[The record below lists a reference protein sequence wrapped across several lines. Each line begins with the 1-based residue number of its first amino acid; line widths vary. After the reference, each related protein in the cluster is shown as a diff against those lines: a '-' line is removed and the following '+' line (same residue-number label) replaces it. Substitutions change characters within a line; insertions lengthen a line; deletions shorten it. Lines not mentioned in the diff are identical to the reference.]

1 MIDFGAEVIQV
12 IHTNLEKRG
21 TGRDELDVVRRIDQ
35 YWSMDGVL
43 LWEHDPCPEADR

>member
-1 MIDFGAEVIQV
+1 MNGFGVEVIQV

-21 TGRDELDVVRRIDQ
+21 KGTADDMVRRVDQ

-43 LWEHDPCPEADR
+43 LWEVDPCPEAER